1 MRREGGRSL
10 SLFISYPRN
19 PVFIIIVMY
28 LCFTNHC
35 ITPIT
40 RRLSNNS
47 SQHKLILS
55 IKLKIQHFLFSKT
68 DCHQEVFH
76 LSCCKSSAYFRILM
90 SKKEKIDN
98 RQRIEKP
105 DDFLDIGYNNMYE
118 LFIGQALAFLF
129 MLFYISLATNH
140 TQCTGIARISFLT

>member
-1 MRREGGRSL
+1 
-10 SLFISYPRN
+10 
-19 PVFIIIVMY
+19 MY
-28 LCFTNHC
+28 LCCTNHC
-35 ITPIT
+35 ITPT
-40 RRLSNNS
+40 CRLSNNS